1 MLDLRAGTLVRRAR
15 VASPAGDSVRV
26 RSTRLVS
33 LAQRAVGAIL
43 YEVEPVDGSVR
54 VVVQSELVANEP
66 GSSMPTSDPRAAAV
80 LEAPLESEDHFERGA
95 GAVLLHSTS
104 GSELRMGAAMDHM
117 VDGPDGTDVIAESS
131 PDVGRVTV
139 AADLASGSA
148 SAS

>member
-1 MLDLRAGTLVRRAR
+1 MRAGTLVRRAEWT
-15 VASPAGDSVRV
+15 SPAGDSVRV

-43 YEVEPVDGSVR
+43 YEVEPIDGSVR
-54 VVVQSELVANEP
+54 VIVQSELVANEP

-80 LEAPLESEDHFERGA
+80 LEAPLKSEGHFERRA
-95 GAVLLHSTS
+95 GAVLLHSTKR
-104 GSELRMGAAMDHM
+104 SELRMGAAMDHI

-131 PDVGRVTV
+131 PHVGRLTV
-139 AADLASGSA
+139 AADLANGTA